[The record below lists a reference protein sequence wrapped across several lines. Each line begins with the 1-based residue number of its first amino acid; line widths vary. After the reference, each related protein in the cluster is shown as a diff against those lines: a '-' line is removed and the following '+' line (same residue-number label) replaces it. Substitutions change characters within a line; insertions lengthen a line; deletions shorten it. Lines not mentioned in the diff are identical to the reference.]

1 MMSRLSGFQ
10 CTECRA
16 PLRYFALLGTVEGGL
31 GGQGAEAVSCDVC
44 GAEMCLVEHRGWW
57 SPFRLVIGI
66 LPELVLAFAVL
77 VILRWAMDAAAVSDL
92 MVALMILAK
101 VAAFLPVGVA
111 VAVLENRANHRVRP
125 FVPLYRERGRE
136 NGEDV
141 T

>member
-1 MMSRLSGFQ
+1 MMRSFSTL
-10 CTECRA
+10 A
-16 PLRYFALLGTVEGGL
+16 
-31 GGQGAEAVSCDVC
+31 
-44 GAEMCLVEHRGWW
+44 
-57 SPFRLVIGI
+57 
-66 LPELVLAFAVL
+66 LAFAVL

-92 MVALMILAK
+92 MVALMIVAK